1 LVYGDK
7 STWSK
12 EVWHEAGR
20 LEHYMDNFAIIPAGR
35 QLWASGVEGRQFLY
49 NCVSGDTAVHTRNG
63 VVPIGTLTGSTVD
76 VLSEGGVYRPA
87 AFYSY
92 GKQALYR
99 VKLSRGEEFLA
110 TAGHEWIIRAQD
122 ALRDVAWKR
131 VTTVDLAGKRL
142 PFNPAPRPEEDAH
155 YETGFAHG
163 VVYGDGSQSG
173 ERSTMVALF
182 GTKRELR
189 DRVEKFSR
197 NGAIEHEDHVY
208 IGTLPSNWKMLP
220 AKDATRSYWRGF
232 LNGLISTDGS
242 VNKGSV
248 VIDQSDVRALGVI
261 RNGAMLAGYIPTGIK
276 KTREISPFTG
286 AYAPSFR
293 LTLRG
298 WSVSRD
304 DLVRSDQRE
313 VFHPENAPYHTVTV
327 ESVEPTGRVEEVY
340 CCVEPETHT
349 MTIGS
354 GVLTGQCHVSG
365 WGEKFSDHF
374 DFTFMRLME
383 GGGVGANYSMKY
395 IGKYGAPKRR
405 VNVSIVCDDEHDD
418 HAELSEFLAPDETSL
433 LGSLYV
439 VDDSREGW
447 SEAMT
452 WMLDTYFTKD
462 DPTPEASAIFDVSHV
477 RPSGSPLVTFGGT
490 ASGPAPFAKMMLEV
504 SKVMNRSYDNGVI
517 SPIDAME
524 IDHAIS
530 ECVVSGGV
538 RRSAR
543 MSIVAWDDP
552 YIMDFLRCK
561 TDTGLHWTT
570 NISVEI
576 DNDFISNLELEPDL
590 KKCQDMRA
598 WIVHQTVCEAML
610 KNGEPGYWNKDL
622 ANVGE
627 VSEVMATNPCL
638 TGDTVIATIDGPR
651 TFKELAENGED
662 VQVYSWHPKTKK
674 PVVRWM
680 RNPRLTR
687 KNTDVV
693 RVVFD
698 SGLEVRCTPDHKFFS
713 FRGEKVEAQHLRVGQ
728 SIRAFSA
735 SRDSSGH
742 ERIHGWDSKRNASDH
757 QWTHR
762 MLWENLLGVGS
773 LPDGVNVAHLDGDGA
788 NNNMDNLALMTEPGH
803 RRYDMPS
810 RQENGMDG
818 HSPNHKVM
826 ELHYAGKEDVYNGTV
841 DDSHTYVIL
850 DPEPIAGHMS
860 GIVSANCGEIPLES
874 WEACNLG
881 HVNLDYFIDP
891 EIALGYDYHKLAEAH
906 RLMARFLVRSTF
918 GDISDPRQRVIQD
931 KNRRIGVGHLGVQGF
946 WAKQGIKYSEV
957 PCYDLGG
964 ILSSKGLLRRLK
976 QEVRMAAHDYAFELR
991 IPEPV
996 KVTTVAP
1003 TGSIAKLPGV
1013 TEGIHPVY
1021 SRWYERRIR
1030 FSKRSD
1036 KEFGQVMDYMAQGF
1050 KVEDDVYDS
1059 SGMTSVVVFPTE
1071 DILVAQVRALGI
1083 DPAVVESADEIS
1095 LEDMLAFQAM
1105 YQEHY
1110 ADNAVAFTVN
1120 VPDGSLTVARLSDTL
1135 KSYLPKLK
1143 GTTLMVD
1150 ASREQAPYTRITE
1163 EQYAVAAAKLVEDS
1177 TDESCASGACPVK
1190 LGNHEPDYRSYC
1202 HLHSD

>member
-1 LVYGDK
+1 LSTPFGPTGQVVFDRTYSRTKEDGTKETWHDTVDRVVTGNLSLVYGDK

-35 QLWASGVEGRQFLY
+35 QLWASGVEGRQFL
-49 NCVSGDTAVHTRNG
+49 
-63 VVPIGTLTGSTVD
+63 
-76 VLSEGGVYRPA
+76 
-87 AFYSY
+87 
-92 GKQALYR
+92 
-99 VKLSRGEEFLA
+99 
-110 TAGHEWIIRAQD
+110 
-122 ALRDVAWKR
+122 
-131 VTTVDLAGKRL
+131 
-142 PFNPAPRPEEDAH
+142 FN
-155 YETGFAHG
+155 
-163 VVYGDGSQSG
+163 
-173 ERSTMVALF
+173 
-182 GTKRELR
+182 
-189 DRVEKFSR
+189 
-197 NGAIEHEDHVY
+197 
-208 IGTLPSNWKMLP
+208 
-220 AKDATRSYWRGF
+220 
-232 LNGLISTDGS
+232 
-242 VNKGSV
+242 
-248 VIDQSDVRALGVI
+248 
-261 RNGAMLAGYIPTGIK
+261 
-276 KTREISPFTG
+276 
-286 AYAPSFR
+286 
-293 LTLRG
+293 
-298 WSVSRD
+298 
-304 DLVRSDQRE
+304 
-313 VFHPENAPYHTVTV
+313 
-327 ESVEPTGRVEEVY
+327 
-340 CCVEPETHT
+340 
-349 MTIGS
+349 
-354 GVLTGQCHVSG
+354 CHVSG

-395 IGKYGAPKRR
+395 IGKYGAPKREIELH
-405 VNVSIVCDDEHDD
+405 IVCDKSHPDYDELLPYLSPDLKTGIIWDYSDVSPKIQYFSSPIHN
-418 HAELSEFLAPDETSL
+418 EL
-433 LGSLYV
+433 V
-439 VDDSREGW
+439 VEDSREGW
-447 SEAMT
+447 AKALT
-452 WMLDTYFTKD
+452 WLLDISMSDQYD
-462 DPTPEASAIFDVSHV
+462 YGYDPVVLKIDVGGIRAS
-477 RPSGSPLVTFGGT
+477 GQPLRSFGGT
-490 ASGPAPFAKMMLEV
+490 ASGPAPFAKMMLDTV
-504 SKVMNRSYDNGVI
+504 QIMNRANENGVI

-524 IDHAIS
+524 IDHAVS

-561 TDTGLHWTT
+561 IDTGLHWTT

-576 DNDFISNLELEPDL
+576 DSNFINNLELEPDL

-627 VSEVMATNPCL
+627 VSEVMATNP
-638 TGDTVIATIDGPR
+638 
-651 TFKELAENGED
+651 
-662 VQVYSWHPKTKK
+662 
-674 PVVRWM
+674 
-680 RNPRLTR
+680 
-687 KNTDVV
+687 
-693 RVVFD
+693 
-698 SGLEVRCTPDHKFFS
+698 
-713 FRGEKVEAQHLRVGQ
+713 
-728 SIRAFSA
+728 
-735 SRDSSGH
+735 
-742 ERIHGWDSKRNASDH
+742 
-757 QWTHR
+757 
-762 MLWENLLGVGS
+762 
-773 LPDGVNVAHLDGDGA
+773 
-788 NNNMDNLALMTEPGH
+788 
-803 RRYDMPS
+803 
-810 RQENGMDG
+810 
-818 HSPNHKVM
+818 
-826 ELHYAGKEDVYNGTV
+826 
-841 DDSHTYVIL
+841 
-850 DPEPIAGHMS
+850 
-860 GIVSANCGEIPLES
+860 CGEIPLES

-957 PCYDLGG
+957 PYYDLGG

-1050 KVEDDVYDS
+1050 KVEDDVYDK

-1071 DILVAQVRALGI
+1071 DILVAQVRAMGI

-1135 KSYLPKLK
+1135 KSYLPRLK

-1163 EQYAVAAAKLVEDS
+1163 QEYAVAAAKLVEDS

-1190 LGNHEPDYRSYC
+1190 LFDKSGQLC
-1202 HLHSD
+1202 